1 MRWNCLV
8 GRTDSPAEVDL
19 VCKIAKQSGAS
30 DAVPCNH
37 WSAGGRGAVKL
48 AQAVEKA
55 ANQKNSFKYLY
66 SLEVR
71 FWDFYFFFLVMN
83 ACCISVGFKTRRTL
97 QQSYLT
103 YLERGLTWFKI
114 TKAGE
119 NNLWLV

>member
-1 MRWNCLV
+1 MRQDCLV

-19 VCKIAKQSGAS
+19 VCKIAKESGAF

-71 FWDFYFFFLVMN
+71 FLFSPFFFFFFN
-83 ACCISVGFKTRRTL
+83 
-97 QQSYLT
+97 
-103 YLERGLTWFKI
+103 
-114 TKAGE
+114 
-119 NNLWLV
+119 

>member
-1 MRWNCLV
+1 MRQNCLI

-19 VCKIAKQSGAS
+19 VCKIAKQSGAF

-55 ANQKNSFKYLY
+55 ASQKNSFKYLY

-71 FWDFYFFFLVMN
+71 FFYFIFNECMLHQ
-83 ACCISVGFKTRRTL
+83 CIR
-97 QQSYLT
+97 Q
-103 YLERGLTWFKI
+103 EHCN
-114 TKAGE
+114 KAI
-119 NNLWLV
+119 

>member
-71 FWDFYFFFLVMN
+71 FWDFFGGWWMH
-83 ACCISVGFKTRRTL
+83 AASVLDLKQEQHRN
-97 QQSYLT
+97 
-103 YLERGLTWFKI
+103 
-114 TKAGE
+114 KAI
-119 NNLWLV
+119 

>member
-1 MRWNCLV
+1 MV

-19 VCKIAKQSGAS
+19 VCEIAKRSGAF

-37 WSAGGRGAVKL
+37 WSDGGRGAVKL

-71 FWDFYFFFLVMN
+71 FFFFFYECLLHQFW
-83 ACCISVGFKTRRTL
+83 I
-97 QQSYLT
+97 
-103 YLERGLTWFKI
+103 
-114 TKAGE
+114 
-119 NNLWLV
+119 

>member
-1 MRWNCLV
+1 MRQNHLV

-19 VCKIAKQSGAS
+19 VCEIAKQSGAF

-48 AQAVEKA
+48 AQAVEEA

-71 FWDFYFFFLVMN
+71 FCLFVFYLKH
-83 ACCISVGFKTRRTL
+83 AASV
-97 QQSYLT
+97 
-103 YLERGLTWFKI
+103 LELKQEGCHN
-114 TKAGE
+114 KAI
-119 NNLWLV
+119 

>member
-1 MRWNCLV
+1 MV

-19 VCKIAKQSGAS
+19 VCKIAKESGAF

-71 FWDFYFFFLVMN
+71 FLFSLFFFFLLN
-83 ACCISVGFKTRRTL
+83 ACCIRVGFKTRITLRTKL
-97 QQSYLT
+97 S
-103 YLERGLTWFKI
+103 KI
-114 TKAGE
+114 LGKELA
-119 NNLWLV
+119 LI